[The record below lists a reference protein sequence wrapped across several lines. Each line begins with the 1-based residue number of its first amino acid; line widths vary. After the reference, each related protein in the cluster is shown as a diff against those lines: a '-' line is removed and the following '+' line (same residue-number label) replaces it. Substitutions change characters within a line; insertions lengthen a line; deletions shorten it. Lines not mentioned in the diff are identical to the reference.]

1 MEGLVKEGSEVME
14 EDFSGRRVGCGIDR
28 RRPTRG
34 ALRDGSLQSGLRGRQ
49 GAKTN
54 KAASLLE
61 EFFLSEEKQTGEKL
75 AQLAQ
80 DINKPT
86 KNGLPNRR
94 TRPGL
99 SRQHTPLSHGQQAL
113 KSFVVLR
120 IGSAIRISRNRRRI
134 NLVDGVHGSSC
145 FRRKALV

>member
-34 ALRDGSLQSGLRGRQ
+34 ALRDGSLRSGLRGRQ

-80 DINKPT
+80 DINTQANEEWSAEQKDTSRPESPTHAPFSRTAGAQELRGFAYRQCHQNKPE
-86 KNGLPNRR
+86 P
-94 TRPGL
+94 P
-99 SRQHTPLSHGQQAL
+99 SH
-113 KSFVVLR
+113 
-120 IGSAIRISRNRRRI
+120 
-134 NLVDGVHGSSC
+134 
-145 FRRKALV
+145 